1 MCQNNGAG
9 VQPSNPFFR
18 AYMPYTIDPLSIQF
32 TETRHGVN
40 ATARILF
47 DGKKVGTIHDHA
59 ERIVTDVTF
68 STEEDRA
75 AFAIEARRILA
86 TVFGKA
92 TYYDSAFISEYA
104 RALLKQA
111 EEELLKQS
119 QDDHISDD
127 RA

>member
-1 MCQNNGAG
+1 
-9 VQPSNPFFR
+9 
-18 AYMPYTIDPLSIQF
+18 
-32 TETRHGVN
+32 
-40 ATARILF
+40 
-47 DGKKVGTIHDHA
+47 
-59 ERIVTDVTF
+59 VTF

-75 AFAIEARRILA
+75 AFAIEARRILV

-92 TYYDSAFISEYA
+92 THHDSAFISEYA
-104 RALLKQA
+104 RALLQQA